1 VKTYLHLLDYVL
13 WIVTIISECLLLVV
27 AIRRGAGRA
36 LPRYVLYVGFLC
48 FQASLLFAISQ
59 FLPYRFY
66 FWTYYAGMAV
76 ETCML
81 MVVLY
86 DVFRGVFDPLNS
98 LLDRTVANLIA
109 SVVVISA
116 VAITLAIWRPAVTTD
131 SVTVFVRTFHRT
143 TGFVVALSFW
153 SLVMYARSLGI
164 PWRMRI
170 AGITG
175 GFLLYLSVNSFTVA
189 AVGYAPQSW
198 FPWLD
203 RIGNA
208 AFLASVFVWMNA
220 VQRKEE
226 EEELQTPEALLQLRA
241 AVEQMRNATGKLAVQ
256 RKTRWIAE

>member
-13 WIVTIISECLLLVV
+13 WIVTILSECLLLFV
-27 AIRRGAGRA
+27 AVRGRAGRA

-48 FQASLLFAISQ
+48 FQALLLLAISQ
-59 FLPYRFY
+59 FLPYTFY

-86 DVFRGVFDPLNS
+86 DIFRGIFDPLNS
-98 LLDRTVANLIA
+98 LPDRTVAKLI
-109 SVVVISA
+109 SFVVVISA
-116 VAITLAIWRPAVTTD
+116 VAITLALWVPAVNRD
-131 SVTVFVRTFHRT
+131 SVTVLVRTFHRT

-164 PWRMRI
+164 PWRTRI

-175 GFLLYLSVNSFTVA
+175 GFLLYLSVNTFTVA
-189 AVGYAPQSW
+189 MVGFAPQSW

-208 AFLASVFVWMNA
+208 AFMASLFVWLGA
-220 VQRKEE
+220 VQREE
-226 EEELQTPEALLQLRA
+226 TKVELPTPEALLQLRA
-241 AVEQMRNATGKLAVQ
+241 TVEQIQNAGGKLAVQ
-256 RKTRWIAE
+256 GKTRWQAE